1 MSDQLS
7 RRRLILGTALSLCM
21 SCPAYSETKIEIE
34 DFDDAGVSKGVIL
47 TNKLIKTDAQWRDE
61 LSGQAYEVTRKEGTE
76 RPFTG
81 AYWDN
86 HAAGLYL
93 CIGCRT
99 KLFNANT
106 KFDSGTGW
114 PSYWVPISDKNV
126 IETSDNSFGM
136 RRVAVSCK
144 RCNAHL
150 GHVFTDGPKPSGLRY
165 CINSA
170 ALDFL
175 PR

>member
-114 PSYWVPISDKNV
+114 PSYWAPISDKNV

-144 RCNAHL
+144 RCDAHL
-150 GHVFTDGPKPSGLRY
+150 GLVF
-165 CINSA
+165 
-170 ALDFL
+170 
-175 PR
+175 

>member
-114 PSYWVPISDKNV
+114 P

-144 RCNAHL
+144 RCDAHL

>member
-114 PSYWVPISDKNV
+114 PSYWAPISDKNV

-144 RCNAHL
+144 LCDAHL
-150 GHVFTDGPKPSGLRY
+150 GHVFTDGPRITTVFNKE
-165 CINSA
+165 
-170 ALDFL
+170 
-175 PR
+175 

>member
-61 LSGQAYEVTRKEGTE
+61 LSGQAYEVTRTEGTE

-86 HAAGLYL
+86 HAPGLYL

-114 PSYWVPISDKNV
+114 PSYWAPISDKNV

-144 RCNAHL
+144 RCDAHL
-150 GHVFTDGPKPSGLRY
+150 GHVFTDGPKPTGLRY

>member
-34 DFDDAGVSKGVIL
+34 DFDDAGVSRGVIL

-61 LSGQAYEVTRKEGTE
+61 LSGQAYEVTRTEGTE

-86 HAAGLYL
+86 HAPGLYL

-114 PSYWVPISDKNV
+114 PSYWAPISDKNV

-144 RCNAHL
+144 RCDAHL
-150 GHVFTDGPKPSGLRY
+150 GHVFTDGPKPTGLRY

>member
-34 DFDDAGVSKGVIL
+34 DFDDTGVSKGVAL
-47 TNKLIKTDAQWRDE
+47 TNKLIKTDAQWRKE
-61 LSGQAYEVTRKEGTE
+61 LSNQAYEIMRKEGTE

-106 KFDSGTGW
+106 
-114 PSYWVPISDKNV
+114 
-126 IETSDNSFGM
+126 
-136 RRVAVSCK
+136 
-144 RCNAHL
+144 
-150 GHVFTDGPKPSGLRY
+150 
-165 CINSA
+165 
-170 ALDFL
+170 
-175 PR
+175 

>member
-1 MSDQLS
+1 MPNQWS
-7 RRRLILGTALSLCM
+7 RRRLIFGTALTVCM

-34 DFDDAGVSKGVIL
+34 DFDDTGVSKGVIL
-47 TNKLIKTDAQWRDE
+47 INKLIKSDAQWRQE
-61 LSGQAYEVTRKEGTE
+61 LSDQAYDVTRKAGTE

-114 PSYWVPISDKNV
+114 PSYWAPISQKNI
-126 IETSDNSFGM
+126 IEISDNSLGM
-136 RRVAVSCK
+136 QRVAVSCK
-144 RCNAHL
+144 RCDAHL
-150 GHVFTDGPKPSGLRY
+150 GHVFTDGPKPTGLRY

-175 PR
+175 SR

>member
-1 MSDQLS
+1 MSKQLS
-7 RRRLILGTALSLCM
+7 RRKLILGTALTLCM

-34 DFDDAGVSKGVIL
+34 DFDEAGVSKGVIL
-47 TNKLIKTDAQWRDE
+47 TNKLIKTDAQWHDE

-81 AYWDN
+81 VYWDN

-114 PSYWVPISDKNV
+114 PSYWAPISHKNI

-144 RCNAHL
+144 RCDAHL

>member
-34 DFDDAGVSKGVIL
+34 DFDDAGVSRGVIL

-61 LSGQAYEVTRKEGTE
+61 LSGQAYEVTRTEGTE

-93 CIGCRT
+93 CIGCQT

-114 PSYWVPISDKNV
+114 PSYWAPISDKNV

-144 RCNAHL
+144 RCDAHL
-150 GHVFTDGPKPSGLRY
+150 GHVFTDGPKPTGLRY